1 MLTKT
6 KATLVK
12 PPAEKDARKP
22 AGMNGPFYPQLN
34 GLRFVFIFM
43 VLLHHW
49 GPQTLTERYRIG
61 WTGVDLFFVLSGFL
75 IGEILLREKEATE
88 NKSRSVRRFIM
99 RRALRIFPLY
109 YTAVLLYSFFSNDG
123 GMLIYNLTY
132 TNNIF
137 QAFHLNRVPEDFW
150 HIWSLC
156 VEEQFYLLFPF
167 LLFFVNRRYLPPV
180 LIAGILFSVA
190 GRVYCT
196 WMASMPDPHILTP
209 FCLDSLF
216 LGVLLA
222 YLKIYKPAF
231 LLKLL
236 RNQTTALAGVAASFT
251 ALFLLCYFNNDILVY
266 GFLRF
271 FGAAAGFLLIGY
283 SVMKRF
289 TGPLK
294 ALLENRL
301 VSLFGKI
308 SYGIYLLHPFVER
321 IYYRH
326 LEGNAVRNFFIR
338 LNKPVVSNRY
348 VIDFVTLF
356 IITIAISYFSF
367 QYFEK
372 RFLKLKRLYT

>member
-1 MLTKT
+1 MS
-6 KATLVK
+6 
-12 PPAEKDARKP
+12 
-22 AGMNGPFYPQLN
+22 GPFYPQLN
-34 GLRFVFIFM
+34 GLRFAFIFM

-49 GPQTLTERYRIG
+49 GPQTLTEKYRIG

-88 NKSRSVRRFIM
+88 NKSRSIRNFIV

-137 QAFHLNRVPEDFW
+137 QAFYLNRVPEDFW

-156 VEEQFYLLFPF
+156 VEEQFYLVFPF
-167 LLFFVNRRYLPPV
+167 LLFFVNRRYLLPI

-190 GRVYCT
+190 GRVAST
-196 WMASMPDPHILTP
+196 GLASMPDPHILMP
-209 FCLDSLF
+209 FCLDGLF

-222 YLKIYKPAF
+222 YLKIYKSAF

-236 RNQTTALAGVAASFT
+236 RNQKIALAGVAVSFT
-251 ALFLLCYFNNDILVY
+251 ALFLLCYFNNEVMVY

-271 FGAAAGFLLIGY
+271 FGAAAGFFLIGY

-294 ALLENRL
+294 TLLENRI
-301 VSLFGKI
+301 VSLLGKI
-308 SYGIYLLHPFVER
+308 SYGIYLLHPFIER

-326 LEGNAVRNFFIR
+326 LEGNVVRNFFIH

-348 VIDFVTLF
+348 VIDFVSLF
-356 IITIAISYFSF
+356 IITVAVSYLSF
-367 QYFEK
+367 HYFER
-372 RFLKLKRLYT
+372 RFLKLKSSFT